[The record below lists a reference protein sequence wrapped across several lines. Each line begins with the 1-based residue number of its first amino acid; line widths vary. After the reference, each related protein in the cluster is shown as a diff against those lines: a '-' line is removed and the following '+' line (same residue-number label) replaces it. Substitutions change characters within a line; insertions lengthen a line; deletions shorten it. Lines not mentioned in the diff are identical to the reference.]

1 MFVALWEY
9 EVKPGCE
16 ERFERMYGPEG
27 HWAKLFR
34 GDANYHET
42 RLLRDVTR
50 PAVYLTMDFWASRKA
65 YKQFMKSHSEEYK
78 RLDAAGEKLMLR
90 ERKIGWFEDG

>member
-65 YKQFMKSHSEEYK
+65 YKQFMKSQGDEYR
-78 RLDAAGEKLMLR
+78 RLDAAGGELTLR
-90 ERKIGWFEDG
+90 EREIGWFEDE